1 MEFQIYR
8 AKDVELI
15 EGCKRQDRQ
24 AQKRLYDQYASKF
37 YVLCCRYIKNKME
50 AEDVLIAA
58 FTKILNRIDQ
68 YTGEGNFEGWMRKVV
83 VNDALSYLRKN
94 KNMYLETDIAAADY
108 EPDYEKL
115 EDQLEAEDLLKM
127 IDSLPSGY
135 RIVFNLYAIEGYS
148 HKEIGEQLGIS
159 ENTSKSQ
166 LSRARAVLQ
175 KSLVEAEQKLI
186 QKITE
191 YEQPNGS
198 TI

>member
-37 YVLCCRYIKNKME
+37 YVLCCRYRKNKME

-94 KNMYLETDIAAADY
+94 KNMYLETDITAADY

-127 IDSLPSGY
+127 IDSLPTGY
-135 RIVFNLYAIEGYS
+135 RIVFNLYSIEGYS
-148 HKEIGEQLGIS
+148 HKEIGDQLGIS
-159 ENTSKSQ
+159 ESTSKSQ
-166 LSRARAVLQ
+166 LSRARVALQ
-175 KSLVEAEQKLI
+175 KCLMDTERKLV

>member
-1 MEFQIYR
+1 
-8 AKDVELI
+8 
-15 EGCKRQDRQ
+15 
-24 AQKRLYDQYASKF
+24 
-37 YVLCCRYIKNKME
+37 
-50 AEDVLIAA
+50 LIAA

-115 EDQLEAEDLLKM
+115 EDHLEAEDLLKM